1 MNHGNE
7 NHKPLGVAV
16 ITPLGP
22 FPNDDDY
29 RRAYEGERI
38 QSVLDLVKEAQHLTD
53 TSDWVV
59 KVDGRTLDP
68 NKTFS
73 EEHLSCVVEIEWHKA
88 EGGGGS

>member
-1 MNHGNE
+1 MSPE
-7 NHKPLGVAV
+7 REKREPLGVTV

-22 FPNDDDY
+22 YPNDDDY
-29 RRAYEGERI
+29 RRAYENERI
-38 QSVLDLVKEAQHLTD
+38 QVILDLVKEAQHLTD
-53 TSDWVV
+53 TTDWVA

-88 EGGGGS
+88 EGGGGK